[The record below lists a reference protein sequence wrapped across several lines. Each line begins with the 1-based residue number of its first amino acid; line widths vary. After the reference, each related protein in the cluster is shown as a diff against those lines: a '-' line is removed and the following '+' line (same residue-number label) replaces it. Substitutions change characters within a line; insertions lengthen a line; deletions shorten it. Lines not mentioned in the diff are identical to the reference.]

1 MSALLQFM
9 YQGVVNVKHSELPIF
24 MKIAAS
30 LQIKGLTAHED
41 GQKYAASV
49 ASPATAAPPPLTAAA
64 AGSTKDPSP
73 TTSKRS
79 QDQDVLHE
87 TYPIMPKRRSNQ
99 AHTSHRM
106 MAELLH
112 QVQTQQQNLRSA
124 EFMNS
129 ESTEGNHG
137 HGHGHSNSGSSIAED
152 VLMPAITLSE
162 SSSRF
167 HLGTVKREE
176 EAVDN
181 NSVTSVATHNNN
193 GSERAFFAS
202 PLKIE
207 FGGGGS
213 ASDLQAVTT
222 AAAMSYHMNR
232 QGGGLSTSPQA
243 YKFDHSGD
251 LNLTGNTSNDEY
263 NKSSMNHMVIPTGE
277 RRGRIFY
284 CLSIVLLS
292 ICVSFNL
299 FPWV

>member
-1 MSALLQFM
+1 M
-9 YQGVVNVKHSELPIF
+9 KHSELPIF

-41 GQKYAASV
+41 GQRYAASV
-49 ASPATAAPPPLTAAA
+49 ASPTLLGPPSTAAGAA
-64 AGSTKDPSP
+64 STKDPSP
-73 TTSKRS
+73 PSVAQTTSKRS
-79 QDQDVLHE
+79 QDLLHE

-99 AHTSHRM
+99 AHNSQRM

-112 QVQTQQQNLRSA
+112 QVQTQQQNLRSNA
-124 EFMNS
+124 AASEFMSS

-137 HGHGHSNSGSSIAED
+137 HGHGHSGNNIAED

-167 HLGTVKREE
+167 SLSSVKREE

-181 NSVTSVATHNNN
+181 NSVTVASHNNNNN
-193 GSERAFFAS
+193 GSERSLFAS

-207 FGGGGS
+207 FGGGP
-213 ASDLQAVTT
+213 ASDLEAVTT

-232 QGGGLSTSPQA
+232 QGLPSPQA
-243 YKFDHSGD
+243 YKFD
-251 LNLTGNTSNDEY
+251 LNLTGNSSNDEF

-277 RRGRIFY
+277 RKG
-284 CLSIVLLS
+284 
-292 ICVSFNL
+292 
-299 FPWV
+299 